1 MQQSDKSQSVPSI
14 LSKVNILRGDKV
26 LWVIITVLFIL
37 STLVVYSS
45 VAKMGY
51 ADMGTGTNAI
61 FTKHLFVMALAI
73 FTLFGTYMMGAKLLY
88 KASPWVYIICLLLT
102 LGVYFFGKQ
111 ANGVARWYYIFGV
124 SVQPSELLKVAT
136 ILFLARLLDQ
146 AQKTIN
152 KQQLIPSLNPRTWKS
167 TKQKNIWKNGI
178 AKILLPVALS
188 AAVIVKAHNSSALLV
203 FGIGVVMMFI
213 ARAKKLE
220 IAKFIA
226 IVLLLFGAY
235 TLAGGGRGN
244 TASSRISSFF
254 SSWTSTAEKTPVWQ
268 LSDAQRAMIAIHD
281 GGVFGVGAGQSVMR
295 AKITHPESDYIFSFF
310 VEEYGVIMGMLLIIL
325 YTWIFA
331 RAVSIFRRS
340 RWLFGGL
347 LAVGMALLV
356 TVQAILHF
364 LVSTHL
370 FFETGQNLPL
380 ISHGG
385 TSMICTAAALG
396 IILSISRQVNDR
408 TLLPPEGIAA
418 MSGESEE
425 SEEL

>member
-73 FTLFGTYMMGAKLLY
+73 ITLFGTYMMGAKLLY
-88 KASPWVYIICLLLT
+88 KASFWVYIFCLLLT
-102 LGVYFFGKQ
+102 VGVYFFGKQ
-111 ANGVARWYYIFGV
+111 TNSVARWYDFFGV

-136 ILFLARLLDQ
+136 ILFLARLLDE
-146 AQKTIN
+146 AQQTIS
-152 KQQLIPSLNPRTWKS
+152 KQRLIPSLNPRTWR
-167 TKQKNIWKNGI
+167 TAKQKNIWLHGVV
-178 AKILLPVALS
+178 KILLPIVLS
-188 AAVIVKAHNSSALLV
+188 AAVIVKAHNSSAMLV

-220 IAKFIA
+220 IAKFVGI
-226 IVLLLFGAY
+226 ILLFFGVY
-235 TLAGGGRGN
+235 TLAGGGRGD

-254 SSWTSTAEKTPVWQ
+254 TSWTTTAEKTPVWQ

-281 GGVFGVGAGQSVMR
+281 GGVFGLGAGQSVMR

-310 VEEYGVIMGMLLIIL
+310 VEEYGIIMGMLLVIL

-331 RAVSIFRRS
+331 RAVGIFRRS

-347 LAVGMALLV
+347 LAIGMSLLV
-356 TVQAILHF
+356 TVQAMLHF
-364 LVSTHL
+364 MVSTHL

-418 MSGESEE
+418 MSGTDE
-425 SEEL
+425 

>member
-111 ANGVARWYYIFGV
+111 ANGVARWYYIFGL

-167 TKQKNIWKNGI
+167 TKQKNIWKNGV

>member
-1 MQQSDKSQSVPSI
+1 MEHNDNRQSVPSI
-14 LSKVNILRGDKV
+14 LSKVNLLRGDKV
-26 LWVIITVLFIL
+26 LWVIIPMLFII
-37 STLVVYSS
+37 SALVVYSS

-51 ADMGTGTNAI
+51 ADMGTATNAI
-61 FTKHLFVMALAI
+61 FTKHIFVMIIAI
-73 FTLFGTYMMGAKLLY
+73 FALFSTYIMGAKFLY
-88 KASPWVYIICLLLT
+88 RIAPIAYAVCWLLT

-111 ANGVARWYYIFGV
+111 TNGVARWYDFGF

-136 ILFLARLLDQ
+136 ILLLARTLDQ
-146 AQKTIN
+146 AQQSID
-152 KQQLIPSLNPRTWKS
+152 KQRLIPSLDPRKWQTP
-167 TKQKNIWKNGI
+167 KQQDIWRNGFL
-178 AKILLPVALS
+178 KILAPILAS

-203 FGIGVVMMFI
+203 FGIGIIMMFI
-213 ARAKKLE
+213 ARAKKTE
-220 IAKFIA
+220 IAKVIA
-226 IVLLLFGAY
+226 IVALLFGVY
-235 TLAGGGRGN
+235 TLAGGGRGD
-244 TASSRISSFF
+244 TATSRISSFV
-254 SSWTSTAEKTPVWQ
+254 SSWTSPSDDLAVWQ

-281 GGVFGVGAGQSVMR
+281 GGLFGVGAGQSVMR

-310 VEEYGVIMGMLLIIL
+310 VEEYGIIMGMLLIII
-325 YTWIFA
+325 YSWIFA

-356 TVQAILHF
+356 TIQAILHF
-364 LVSTHL
+364 MVSTNL
-370 FFETGQNLPL
+370 FIETGQNLPL

-418 MSGESEE
+418 MSGENEGEE
-425 SEEL
+425 